1 VPKAVPARPAR
12 RMAPG
17 RGWAT
22 TGAVLGGVVSIAA
35 NVAHS
40 FVPPDNAVPDWS
52 PPAGAVVSAVC
63 WPLLLLIGVEMLA
76 RIDWPAGMAWL
87 LLRWGGLL
95 PVAVIAAVVSY
106 RHLSGLLAWY
116 GEDWLTVTLG
126 PLAVDGLMV
135 MSAAALV
142 AGRRRTG
149 THPQD
154 LRAGLA
160 DPPRRARAGTSEQA
174 GTGVREHTGT
184 GTRTLRRTDGDLKA
198 TLRLIP
204 RDPDGTVPV
213 RRAAKALGTGP
224 DRARRLL
231 AEAGLLRGK
240 ASPPA
245 SVMAPADD
253 KDPLR

>member
-1 VPKAVPARPAR
+1 MTAVSTASQGS
-12 RMAPG
+12 G
-17 RGWAT
+17 RGWAY
-22 TGAVLGGVVSIAA
+22 TGAVLGGTVSIAA

-40 FVPPDNAVPDWS
+40 FVPPDGASSGWS

-76 RIDWPAGMAWL
+76 RIDWPPGAGWL
-87 LLRWGGLL
+87 LLRWAGLL

-116 GEDWLTVTLG
+116 GEDPLTVVLG

-149 THPQD
+149 PRPPLAD
-154 LRAGLA
+154 ADRAGGSTNH
-160 DPPRRARAGTSEQA
+160 PRPAHRATQVPAKGEGAGTE
-174 GTGVREHTGT
+174 
-184 GTRTLRRTDGDLKA
+184 TRTLRRTDDHLK
-198 TLRLIP
+198 TLLTQVR
-204 RDPDGTVPV
+204 RESDGTVPV

-224 DRARRLL
+224 GRARRLL
-231 AEAGLLRGK
+231 TEAGLLRGAASAGAPVK
-240 ASPPA
+240 ARG
-245 SVMAPADD
+245 AD
-253 KDPLR
+253 KEPLR

>member
-1 VPKAVPARPAR
+1 MV
-12 RMAPG
+12 PG

-40 FVPPDNAVPDWS
+40 FVPPHDAVPDWS

-95 PVAVIAAVVSY
+95 PVAVIAATVSY

-149 THPQD
+149 PRPPLRDADRTGRSAQHPRPVH
-154 LRAGLA
+154 RANQVPAKAEGT
-160 DPPRRARAGTSEQA
+160 GTS
-174 GTGVREHTGT
+174 
-184 GTRTLRRTDGDLKA
+184 TRTLRPTDGALKTVLA
-198 TLRLIP
+198 RV
-204 RDPDGTVPV
+204 RRESDGTVPV

-245 SVMAPADD
+245 SVMATADD
-253 KDPLR
+253 KEPLR